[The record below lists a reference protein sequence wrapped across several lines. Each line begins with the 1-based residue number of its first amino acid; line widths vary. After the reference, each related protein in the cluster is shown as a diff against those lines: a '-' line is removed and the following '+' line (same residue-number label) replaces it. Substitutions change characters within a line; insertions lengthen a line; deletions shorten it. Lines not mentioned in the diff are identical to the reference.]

1 MPGRTGGTS
10 LDISISGVVPT
21 AEMLE
26 AIGQRAIHLDPAL
39 REIMDLLLEGERSL
53 WKRSGRK
60 WMRTLAPSTQARHRR
75 QGTAALVESHH
86 LDDSFTKETGR
97 DAIRKAH
104 GEELV
109 FGSSVYYAKF
119 IDKKKRQILV
129 FRPKDKKQTRVI
141 LVDHLLGRLGSV

>member
-1 MPGRTGGTS
+1 MAGRTGGTS
-10 LDISISGVVPT
+10 LVIQIAGVVPT

-39 REIMDLLLEGERSL
+39 AEIMDLLLEGERSL

-60 WMRTLAPSTQARHRR
+60 WMKTLSPSTQARHRR
-75 QGTAALVESHH
+75 EGTAALVGKGH
-86 LDDSFTKETGR
+86 LEDTFTKQTGR

-109 FGSSVYYAKF
+109 FGSSAYYAKF
-119 IDKKKRQILV
+119 QDKKKRKILV
-129 FRPKDKKQTRVI
+129 FRPA
-141 LVDHLLGRLGSV
+141 